1 MGRNHY
7 INVIKDGKEVYSYQ
21 VLGNDD
27 SFDKEF
33 YKNLNINPKKEDN
46 KEINYIEFL
55 YEWHQYLERN
65 PDLKKS
71 LEVSDRMKERLEN
84 RKEAFAD
91 YLFGFYGASETY
103 STQPQNLTRVLI
115 DRKYLNLLGEPK
127 DCKITMTII

>member
-1 MGRNHY
+1 MERNHY

-33 YKNLNINPKKEDN
+33 YKNLNINPKREDN
-46 KEINYIEFL
+46 KEINYLEFL

-103 STQPQNLTRVLI
+103 STQPQNLTRVPI